1 MRNFILALCLFIGS
15 IVTAQAQDANSLIGT
30 YLTEGGRAK
39 VKIEKEGDKY
49 VGTLIWVVRNGA
61 LDSKNPSK
69 AEQSKPL
76 VGKRILKDFVFSKKN
91 VWEKGSI
98 YDPDSGKTYSCK
110 ITRQDDGSLKVRG
123 FIGVSLLGRT
133 SIWTKATN

>member
-30 YLTEGGRAK
+30 YLTEGGKAK

-49 VGTLIWVVRNGA
+49 VGTLIWTARNGV
-61 LDSKNPSK
+61 LDSKNPTK

-91 VWEKGSI
+91 VWEKGSV
-98 YDPDSGKTYSCK
+98 YDPESGKTYSCK

>member
-91 VWEKGSI
+91 VWEKGTI